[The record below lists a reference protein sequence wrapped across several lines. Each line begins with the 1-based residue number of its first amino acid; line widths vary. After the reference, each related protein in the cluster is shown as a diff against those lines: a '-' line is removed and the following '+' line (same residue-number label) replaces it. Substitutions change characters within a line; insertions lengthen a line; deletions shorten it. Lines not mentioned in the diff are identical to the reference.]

1 MEIPVRRLLSQVN
14 GTPMRITS
22 VRFARLWDP
31 PISHKLAIYRM
42 RDLLMTPPAGYE
54 VRELEGR
61 HITIEIRR
69 IHDQ

>member
-14 GTPMRITS
+14 GSPMRIDST
-22 VRFARLWDP
+22 RFAALWDP

-42 RDLLMTPPAGYE
+42 RDLLLSPPEGYE

-61 HITIEIRR
+61 RITIEIRR
-69 IHDQ
+69 THK

>member
-14 GTPMRITS
+14 GSPMRIDST
-22 VRFARLWDP
+22 RFARLWDP
-31 PISHKLAIYRM
+31 PISHRLAVMRM

-61 HITIEIRR
+61 RITIEIRR
-69 IHDQ
+69 IHK

>member
-14 GTPMRITS
+14 GTPMRVSST
-22 VRFARLWDP
+22 RFARLWDP

-42 RDLLMTPPAGYE
+42 RDLLLSPPEGYE

-61 HITIEIRR
+61 RITIEIRR
-69 IHDQ
+69 IHK

>member
-14 GTPMRITS
+14 GTPMRISST
-22 VRFARLWDP
+22 RFARLWDP

-42 RDLLMTPPAGYE
+42 RDLLLSPPEGYE

>member
-14 GTPMRITS
+14 GSPMRIDSTQ
-22 VRFARLWDP
+22 FARLWDP

-42 RDLLMTPPAGYE
+42 RDLLLSPPEGYE

-61 HITIEIRR
+61 RITIEIRR
-69 IHDQ
+69 IHK

>member
-1 MEIPVRRLLSQVN
+1 MEIPVRRLLSEVD
-14 GTPMRITS
+14 GTPIRITS

-42 RDLLMTPPAGYE
+42 RDLLLSPPEGYE

-69 IHDQ
+69 IHDH